1 MKKILI
7 SLLVLVV
14 VLCTVV
20 ACQGNKPPSDT
31 TSNEETTIYQPEDTN
46 FNTEE
51 TDPESEPT
59 DTKEPDVTETDGE
72 DTTVSDQETEHPTET
87 ESQSEQET
95 ETVDPMAP
103 VEIIDANKIAENA
116 NMAMSPTHNNS
127 INSAEL
133 MTENDRTFVRL
144 TTSGDDPYVVV
155 VNLNS
160 HLQVPNFMLIRYR
173 TNSESNGELYIGSGS
188 GWSGNGDVC
197 QLDWNGN
204 GEWNY
209 LVLNLNAVG
218 LTSIQNGK
226 IAYAR
231 LDFFTDAGAEGN
243 YFDIEYIGYFQTAEY
258 AKYYATGIFEYPDWD
273 ENKDVVVWHG
283 FDELN
288 HIIGGA
294 EVEYEFTPGK
304 SDEWDGIVN
313 VKPSV
318 EFLKY
323 WGCVGYIGKLGQ
335 FGYQIDDQEIVFDDK
350 FTVEAEEG
358 IVVHAIV
365 VFKADGASRLNIQI
379 PLEGLAGEHVVRT
392 FYKSSAG
399 DIVELNQFPV
409 IVAESSGDENDPE
422 NIPMWDEK
430 SNIVVWHGFDE
441 LNHMANGT
449 IVGNAFIPGQAS
461 GWNNYTDVTT
471 GVDALRYWG
480 CVGYKGA
487 FGQFGYQIDDN
498 DPVFDDSFTIEAED
512 GIVVHAVVVYG
523 ADGAYRMQIMIPVA
537 ELQGEHTVRVLYKN
551 AAGSMVKLNEFV
563 VEAPVAEEPDE
574 PQGYPMWDEKA
585 NIVVWHGF
593 DELNH
598 MANGTIVGHAFTP
611 GQASGWN
618 NYTDVT
624 TGVDALRYWGCV
636 GYKGAFGQFGYQID
650 DNAPVF
656 DESFTVEAEEGIVV
670 HAVVVY
676 GADGAYRMQIMI
688 SIAGLQGEHTVQVL
702 YKNADGSIVKLN
714 EFVVEVP
721 VKEPQPE
728 PEEPQGYPMWDEKSD
743 IIVWQGFDELNHVAD
758 GTIVG
763 NAFTPG
769 QSADWN
775 NYTDVAANVDTLRY
789 WGCVGYKGAFGQF
802 GYQIDDNDPVF
813 NDSFT
818 VEAEEGLVI
827 HAVYGY
833 GADGAY
839 RMQIMISIADLQG
852 EHTVQVLYKNADGS
866 IVKLNEFV
874 VVAP

>member
-20 ACQGNKPPSDT
+20 ACQGNKQPSDT
-31 TSNEETTIYQPEDTN
+31 TSNEETTIYQPEDTD

-95 ETVDPMAP
+95 EPVDPMAP

-283 FDELN
+283 LDELN

-294 EVEYEFTPGK
+294 EVEYEFTPGN
-304 SDEWDGIVN
+304 SNEWDGVVN

-365 VFKADGASRLNIQI
+365 IFNADGASRLNIQI
-379 PLEGLAGEHVVRT
+379 PLEGLTGEHVVRT
-392 FYKSSAG
+392 FYKSSEG

-409 IVAESSGDENDPE
+409 IVAESGGDENDPENIPMWDEKSNIVVWHGFDRLSHFMGGAEVGNEGNSNEWDGVVDVESSIEFLQYWGYLGYLGTMGQFGYQVDDQEIVFDDNFTVEAEEGIVVHAIVIFKADGASRLNIKIPLEGLAGEHIVRIFYKNSGGTIVKLNQFPVIVSVPGGEENNPE

-441 LNHMANGT
+441 LNHMANGA
-449 IVGNAFIPGQAS
+449 IVGNAFTPGQAS
-461 GWNNYTDVTT
+461 GWNNHTDVAAN
-471 GVDALRYWG
+471 VDTLRYWG

-498 DPVFDDSFTIEAED
+498 DPVFDDSFTVEAED
-512 GIVVHAVVVYG
+512 GIVVHAVVIYS

-563 VEAPVAEEPDE
+563 VEAPVAEEP
-574 PQGYPMWDEKA
+574 
-585 NIVVWHGF
+585 
-593 DELNH
+593 
-598 MANGTIVGHAFTP
+598 
-611 GQASGWN
+611 
-618 NYTDVT
+618 
-624 TGVDALRYWGCV
+624 
-636 GYKGAFGQFGYQID
+636 
-650 DNAPVF
+650 
-656 DESFTVEAEEGIVV
+656 
-670 HAVVVY
+670 
-676 GADGAYRMQIMI
+676 
-688 SIAGLQGEHTVQVL
+688 
-702 YKNADGSIVKLN
+702 
-714 EFVVEVP
+714 
-721 VKEPQPE
+721 
-728 PEEPQGYPMWDEKSD
+728 EEPQGYPMWDEKSD
-743 IIVWQGFDELNHVAD
+743 IIVWHGFDELNHVAD

-769 QSADWN
+769 QASGWN
-775 NYTDVAANVDTLRY
+775 NHTDVAANVDTLRY

-813 NDSFT
+813 DDSFT
-818 VEAEEGLVI
+818 VEAEDGIVV
-827 HAVYGY
+827 HAVVIYS
-833 GADGAY
+833 ADGAY
-839 RMQIMISIADLQG
+839 RMQIMIPVAELQG
-852 EHTVQVLYKNADGS
+852 EHTVRVLYKNAAGS
-866 IVKLNEFV
+866 MVKLNEFV